1 MKFISNLKS
10 LAFWVVGLSLIVWN
24 AVWGPESLAT
34 FTVGLTLCGIPAVAK
49 LDNLIK
55 VIPKNSNNSPEK
67 EEKT

>member
-1 MKFISNLKS
+1 MKFISTLKS

-55 VIPKNSNNSPEK
+55 VIPKKANDSPEK